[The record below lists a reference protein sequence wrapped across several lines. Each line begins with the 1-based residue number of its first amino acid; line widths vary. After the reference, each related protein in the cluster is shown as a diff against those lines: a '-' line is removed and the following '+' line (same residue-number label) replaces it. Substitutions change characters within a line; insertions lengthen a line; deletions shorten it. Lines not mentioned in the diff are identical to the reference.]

1 MPKPKITPCL
11 WFNKQALEAAKFYVS
26 VFRKNSRITHV
37 SRYPVSGA
45 KVVRQ
50 PAGSVMLVT
59 FTLGG
64 QEFLALNGGPGFNF
78 SYATSFTVN
87 CANQKE
93 VDYFSSR
100 LSRGGRVEMCGWVR
114 DRYGLSWQITPVG
127 FEKMMMSR
135 DKRKVDRAFG
145 AMLKMKKLDL
155 KKLKAAFDGR

>member
-11 WFNKQALEAAKFYVS
+11 WFNNQALEAAKFYVS
-26 VFRKNSRITHV
+26 VFRKNSRVIHV
-37 SRYPVSGA
+37 ARYPASGA
-45 KVVRQ
+45 KVIGKPV
-50 PAGSVMLVT
+50 GSVMLVT
-59 FTLGG
+59 FTLAG
-64 QEFLALNGGPGFNF
+64 QEFLALDGGPGFDF

-100 LSRGGRVEMCGWVR
+100 LSRGGRVEPCGWVR
-114 DRYGLSWQITPVG
+114 DRYGLSWQITPVD
-127 FEKMMMSR
+127 FEKMMMSK

-155 KKLKAAFDGR
+155 RTLKAAYEGR